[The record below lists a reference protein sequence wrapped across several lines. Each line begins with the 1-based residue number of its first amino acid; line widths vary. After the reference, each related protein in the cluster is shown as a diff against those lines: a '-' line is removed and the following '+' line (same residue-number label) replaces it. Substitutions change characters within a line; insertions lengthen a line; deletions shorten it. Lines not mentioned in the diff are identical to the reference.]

1 MGGGPRTPSHARPA
15 FSAYCS
21 VAPVVLPGRVTLG
34 AGERAV
40 TKRQRERIVRGALY
54 ASAAAAVLTL
64 AFVADWPLI
73 QRNFFDV
80 DIARAMWPE
89 VLLVAARNTL
99 LYTALA
105 FSFGLVLGLVL
116 ALMRLSTIAP
126 YRWFATVYIEVFRG
140 LPALLTIFLVG
151 FGIPIA
157 FQVRWPILVQIT
169 LGLGIVAA
177 AYMAETIRAGIE
189 GVPKGQMEAARSLGM
204 SRTRAM
210 VSIIIPQG
218 FRLIIPP
225 LTNELVLL
233 IKDTSLLFVLGTTP
247 ATKELTKFGRDVLS
261 SRANAT
267 PLIVVGAVYLLI
279 TIPLTQLVA
288 VLERRNARA
297 R

>member
-1 MGGGPRTPSHARPA
+1 VSR
-15 FSAYCS
+15 
-21 VAPVVLPGRVTLG
+21 
-34 AGERAV
+34 
-40 TKRQRERIVRGALY
+40 RQRERLVRGALY
-54 ASAAAAVLTL
+54 LSAGSFLLVLVTVADWAVIRRNFFNAEIARTMWPAVLT
-64 AFVADWPLI
+64 
-73 QRNFFDV
+73 
-80 DIARAMWPE
+80 
-89 VLLVAARNTL
+89 VAARNTL
-99 LYTALA
+99 IYTALA
-105 FSFGLVLGLVL
+105 FSFGLALGLIL
-116 ALMRLSTIAP
+116 ALMRLSSIGP
-126 YRWFATVYIEVFRG
+126 YRWFATVYIEIFRG

-157 FQVRWPILVQIT
+157 FGVRWPVLVQIT
-169 LGLGIVAA
+169 VGLGIVAA

-210 VSIIIPQG
+210 ISIVIPQG
-218 FRLIIPP
+218 FRLVIPP

-261 SRANAT
+261 TRANAT
-267 PLIVVGAVYLLI
+267 PLIVVGGVYLLI

>member
-1 MGGGPRTPSHARPA
+1 
-15 FSAYCS
+15 
-21 VAPVVLPGRVTLG
+21 VT
-34 AGERAV
+34 R
-40 TKRQRERIVRGALY
+40 RQRERLVRGALY
-54 ASAAAAVLTL
+54 SSAGLAVVALVT
-64 AFVADWPLI
+64 VADWPLI
-73 QRNFFDV
+73 QRNFFDLS
-80 DIARAMWPE
+80 IARTMWPD
-89 VLLVAARNTL
+89 VLLVAARNTV

-105 FSFGLVLGLVL
+105 FSFGLVVGLLL
-116 ALMRLSTIAP
+116 ALMRLSSIGP
-126 YRWFATVYIEVFRG
+126 YRWFATVYIEIFRG

-157 FQVRWPILVQIT
+157 FQVRWPILLQIT

-210 VSIIIPQG
+210 VSIVIPQG
-218 FRLIIPP
+218 FRIIIPP

-247 ATKELTKFGRDVLS
+247 VTKELTKFGRDVLAA
-261 SRANAT
+261 RANAT
-267 PLIVVGAVYLLI
+267 PLIVVGIVYLCI